1 MSIIIGNKYK
11 ILEKIGSGSF
21 GTIYKGENI
30 RNKEHVAIK
39 VEAIHPEMKLLKNE
53 ANIYQYLKGIKGIPN
68 VKWFGKEET
77 CYYMVIQLL
86 GDSLE
91 VIKQRKGR
99 FSLQLTLKIGIQILE
114 ILSGI
119 HERGLVHRDI
129 KPDNFLLGVQDSS
142 IYLIDFGFCK
152 TYIKNG
158 NREHILMKTN
168 KQLVGS
174 PNYASINSHNL
185 MELSRRD
192 DLESVGYMLCYFYFG
207 ELQWGNDNVLDI
219 KKKKQLFI
227 SNKNKEKIPEIILVF
242 FEFVFALS
250 FEETPDYSLLISLCK
265 DAIE

>member
-1 MSIIIGNKYK
+1 MSILIGNKYK

-30 RNKEHVAIK
+30 RNQELVAIK
-39 VEAIHPEMKLLKNE
+39 VERIHPEVKLLKNE
-53 ANIYQYLKGIKGIPN
+53 TTVYQYLRGIKGVPN
-68 VKWFGKEET
+68 VKWFGKEEG

-91 VIKQRKGR
+91 VIKQRKRR
-99 FSLQLTLKIGIQILE
+99 FSLQLTLQIGIQTLE
-114 ILSGI
+114 ILSSI

-129 KPDNFLLGVQDSS
+129 KPDNFLLGMQDSI

-158 NREHILMKTN
+158 DREHILMKTN
-168 KQLVGS
+168 KQLIGS

-207 ELQWGNDNVLDI
+207 ELEWENDTILDI
-219 KKKKQLFI
+219 KKKKQTLFL
-227 SNKNKEKIPEIILVF
+227 NKNKKIPDVILSY
-242 FEFVFALS
+242 FEYVHLLA

-265 DAIE
+265 NAIG